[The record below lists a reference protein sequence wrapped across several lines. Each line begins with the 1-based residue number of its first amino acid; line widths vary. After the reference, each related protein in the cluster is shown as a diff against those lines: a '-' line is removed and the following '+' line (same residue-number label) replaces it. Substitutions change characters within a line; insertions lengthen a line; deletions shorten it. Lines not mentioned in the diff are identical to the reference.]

1 MSSSGVLLLAHGTPE
16 TLDQMPEYL
25 TLVRGGRPPSP
36 ELVEEMR
43 RNYGAIGGRSP
54 LTEVTRAQADALARA
69 LGDGTPVFVGMRN
82 WRPFI
87 ADALRE
93 ALAAG
98 VAEVVAL
105 PMAPQY
111 STLSVAKYRAA
122 TEAARPDGLV
132 LRFVEPWHDHPGL
145 LDAFAEK
152 VKEALLRSPADAV
165 VFTAHSLPRRVID
178 AGDPYP
184 DEVSATARGVAL
196 RAGLDDF
203 RLAWQSAGRTN
214 EPWLGPTLEE
224 ELRTLAAVGARRVL
238 VAPIG
243 FVADHTEVLFD
254 IDVQAREAARALGIR
269 LQRTASLNDSP
280 RFIATLADLVRRAR
294 GPGAPAV

>member
-1 MSSSGVLLLAHGTPE
+1 VTSGVLLLAHGTPE
-16 TLDQMPEYL
+16 SLDDMPEYL
-25 TLVRGGRPPSP
+25 TLVRGGRAPSP
-36 ELVEEMR
+36 ELVAEMR
-43 RNYGAIGGRSP
+43 RNYAAIGGRSP
-54 LTEVTRAQADALARA
+54 LTEVTRAQAEALARELA
-69 LGDGTPVFVGMRN
+69 DGTRVFVGMRN

-87 ADALRE
+87 ADALRD
-93 ALAAG
+93 AQAAG
-98 VAEVVAL
+98 LGELVAVPL
-105 PMAPQY
+105 APQY
-111 STLSVAKYRAA
+111 STLSVAKYREA
-122 TEAARPDGLV
+122 TEAGRPDGLAV
-132 LRFVEPWHDHPGL
+132 RFVDAWHDHPGL

-165 VFTAHSLPRRVID
+165 VFTAHSLPRRVIE
-178 AGDPYP
+178 AGDPYTE
-184 DEVSATARGVAL
+184 EVAATARGVAL

-224 ELRTLAAVGARRVL
+224 ELQALAAVGARRVL
-238 VAPIG
+238 AAPIG

-254 IDVQAREAARALGIR
+254 IDVQAREAARGLGLR

-294 GPGAPAV
+294 RSGAPAV